1 MRCAM
6 SNTAR
11 RCDVAVQALKPEAKH
26 DVLVIH
32 DVVDLMALGKG
43 HLLEQGHQLRVPVQ
57 H

>member
-1 MRCAM
+1 MCLALT
-6 SNTAR
+6 NAAC
-11 RCDVAVQALKPEAKH
+11 RCDAAVQAARPEAKH

-32 DVVDLMALGKG
+32 DVVDLMALCKG